1 MKEIIG
7 NPIFSIALTFLVYFI
22 AQEIYSRYNFMLF
35 NPILVSIVTII
46 IILKVTGI
54 DFHTYNKGGRFISF
68 FLGPAV
74 IALGVPLYMRF
85 KEIKKEGGLS
95 VIISVIIGSI
105 VGILSAAL
113 TAKLLGASKEVVAS
127 IAPKSVTTP
136 IAMGITEKIGGIPSL
151 TAAIVVATG
160 ILGAV
165 IGPAFLKLIGVKS
178 KVAFGLAMGSAS
190 HGIGTARAFQEGEL
204 EGAVS
209 SLAIGLNGIA
219 TAIITPIIFYLI
231 YKL

>member
-1 MKEIIG
+1 MGIISD
-7 NPIFSIALTFLVYFI
+7 PIFSIAITFFVYFL
-22 AQEIYSRYNFMLF
+22 AQKIYRRYNFMLF
-35 NPILVSIVTII
+35 NPILLSIVAII
-46 IILKVTGI
+46 VLLKTVGI
-54 DFHTYNKGGRFISF
+54 DFQTYNKGGRFISF
-68 FLGPAV
+68 FLGPSV
-74 IALGVPLYMRF
+74 IALGVPLYVRF
-85 KEIKKEGGLS
+85 EEIRKKGGLS
-95 VIISVIIGSI
+95 IIVSIAIGSV

-113 TAKLLGASKEVVAS
+113 TAKLLGASKSVVAS

-165 IGPAFLKLIGVKS
+165 IGPAFLRFIGVKS

-219 TAIITPIIFYLI
+219 TAIITPLLFYLI

>member
-1 MKEIIG
+1 MREIFS
-7 NPIFSIALTFLVYFI
+7 NPIFSIAMTFLAYFI
-22 AQEIYSRYNFMLF
+22 SQKIYSKYNFMLF

-46 IILKVTGI
+46 IILKTTGI
-54 DFHTYNKGGRFISF
+54 DFHTYNIGGKFISF
-68 FLGPAV
+68 FLGPTV
-74 IALGVPLYMRF
+74 VALGVPLYVRLE
-85 KEIKKEGGLS
+85 EIKKEGGLS
-95 VIISVIIGSI
+95 IIISIIIGSL
-105 VGILSAAL
+105 VGIVSAAL
-113 TAKLLGASKEVVAS
+113 TAKFLGASKEVVAS

-136 IAMGITEKIGGIPSL
+136 IAMGISDKIGGIPSL

-178 KVAFGLAMGSAS
+178 KIAFGLAMGSAA
-190 HGIGTARAFQEGEL
+190 HGIGTARAFQEGDL

-219 TAIITPIIFYLI
+219 TAIFTPIIFYII

>member
-1 MKEIIG
+1 MRIISD
-7 NPIFSIALTFLVYFI
+7 PIFSIAITFFVYFL
-22 AQEIYSRYNFMLF
+22 AQKIYRRYNFMLF
-35 NPILVSIVTII
+35 NPILLSIVAII
-46 IILKVTGI
+46 VLLKTLGI
-54 DFHTYNKGGRFISF
+54 DFQTYNKGGKFISF
-68 FLGPAV
+68 FLGPSV
-74 IALGVPLYMRF
+74 IALGVPLYVRF
-85 KEIKKEGGLS
+85 EGS
-95 VIISVIIGSI
+95 V

-113 TAKLLGASKEVVAS
+113 TAKLLGASKSVVAS

-165 IGPAFLKLIGVKS
+165 IGPAFLRFIGVKS

-219 TAIITPIIFYLI
+219 TAIITPLLFYLI